1 MEQMNN
7 KQQLAEDYG
16 KTWLGS
22 DIAWAAAQSGFIAG
36 WEACQQNLQQTPC
49 TALLPD
55 ECKHE
60 KSYYCFKTGGGRCR
74 KCQKLIGQ

>member
-1 MEQMNN
+1 MEQMIT
-7 KQQLAEDYG
+7 KELLAEKAVEYAEQ
-16 KTWLGS
+16 KNS
-22 DIAWAAAQSGFIAG
+22 AWTNDCEGFIAG
-36 WEACQQNLQQTPC
+36 AMFVMQLLQQTPC
-49 TALLPD
+49 TTLLPD

>member
-1 MEQMNN
+1 MISKKDELFNWLDMRFNLSVADQSYLAQLLHDIQLEQ
-7 KQQLAEDYG
+7 KQL
-16 KTWLGS
+16 
-22 DIAWAAAQSGFIAG
+22 
-36 WEACQQNLQQTPC
+36 LQQTPC
-49 TALLPD
+49 TTMLPD